1 MDEVTRRQSRI
12 AEVSVVVLL
21 GLLVWWPLVLL
32 LVLFVMP
39 VLVLS
44 ATAAS
49 AVAAVAVP
57 MWLLARRFRGHNH
70 AQHLRLPTKRGRR

>member
-1 MDEVTRRQSRI
+1 
-12 AEVSVVVLL
+12 
-21 GLLVWWPLVLL
+21 VLL
-32 LVLFVMP
+32 LVLFVVP

-70 AQHLRLPTKRGRR
+70 AQHSPLPTKRGRR